1 VIRRALAVAAFAA
14 FGSAQAVE
22 LPQSSPYDNRIQHVN
37 YNPAD
42 VVVVNALPGIGT
54 RIVFAPDE
62 TVQDIATGFS
72 QGWELSDS
80 KNILYVKAKSVVVG
94 QGQPPMSPE
103 AGTWNTNLMVT
114 TNKRMYDLE
123 LRLLADS
130 TSGKVPASQRVSYRV
145 QYLYPQDDA
154 ATAKAKQDAE
164 LAQTRLAAKPAPRNW
179 NYSMQVGNASEH
191 IAPAAAYD
199 DGRFTYL
206 KFPNN
211 RDFPTVF
218 IAAADKTESIVN
230 SHIDPATP
238 DTLVVQRVTRDLVLR
253 LGNAVVAVY
262 NDSFDPDGVP
272 PDGGTTVPGV
282 KRIIKAGEPH

>member
-1 VIRRALAVAAFAA
+1 MRRALAVAALAV

-42 VVVVNALPGIGT
+42 VVVVNTLPGIGT

-80 KNILYVKAKSVVVG
+80 HNILYVKAKSVVLG
-94 QGQPPMSPE
+94 QGQPAMSPE

-114 TNKRMYDLE
+114 TNKRMYDLD

-130 TSGKVPASQRVSYRV
+130 TNGKVPAGQRVSYRV
-145 QYLYPQDDA
+145 QYLYPQDEA
-154 ATAKAKQDAE
+154 ASAKAKQDAE
-164 LAQTRLAAKPAPRNW
+164 LARSRLAAKPAPRNW
-179 NYSMQVGNASEH
+179 NYSMQVGDASEQ

-230 SHIDPATP
+230 SHVDPAAP

-253 LGNAVVAVY
+253 LGNAVVGVY

-272 PDGGTTVPGV
+272 PEGGTTVPGV
-282 KRIIKAGEPH
+282 KRIIKAGEPQ